1 MTFDKGSLIL
11 IDYTA
16 RIKDT
21 DDAFDTTIKADAEK
35 YSIYN
40 EDVVYQPKLVS
51 IGDFAY
57 SVLQGLD
64 EALAK
69 TSVGDKL
76 TVEVSPD
83 KAFGQRDPKKVR
95 AIPIRK
101 LGDDADKVTIGDTIT
116 LDNKTGTIRLIGS
129 GRVHIDYNHKFAGKT
144 ILYDVNVIESLDSSD
159 SRINGIVSS
168 RFGGQDVKTN
178 YNSDEHTL
186 NIELPQDIFRAEDLQ
201 ITKHFMQQNIFK
213 FVPTL
218 RKLSFVETYTN
229 PSPASDVPEAIPN
242 ETTAPATTTSSET
255 ATTTAPEAI
264 PNETTT
270 PTTAP
275 EAIPNEKSA

>member
-16 RIKDT
+16 RIKGT
-21 DDAFDTTIKADAEK
+21 DDAFDTTVKADAEK
-35 YSIYN
+35 YSIYS

-51 IGDFAY
+51 LGDFAY

-64 EALAK
+64 EALVK
-69 TSVGDKL
+69 TSVGEKL
-76 TVEVSPD
+76 TVEVPPD

-95 AIPIRK
+95 AIPTRK
-101 LGDDADKVTIGDTIT
+101 LGDDADKVTIGDTVT

-144 ILYDVNVIESLDSSD
+144 ILYDVNVIESLDSPD

-168 RFGGQDVKTN
+168 RFGGQDAKTN
-178 YNSDEHTL
+178 YNLKDHTL
-186 NIELPQDIFRAEDLQ
+186 DIILPEEVFRAEDLQ

-218 RKLSFVETYTN
+218 HTLNFIETYTN
-229 PSPASDVPEAIPN
+229 SSPASDTSKSTPN
-242 ETTAPATTTSSET
+242 D
-255 ATTTAPEAI
+255 
-264 PNETTT
+264 TT
-270 PTTAP
+270 PTTSTTKTTTTTTTSEPA
-275 EAIPNEKSA
+275 PNEKSD

>member
-16 RIKDT
+16 RIKGT

-40 EDVVYQPKLVS
+40 EDIAYQPKLVS
-51 IGDFAY
+51 LGDFAY

-64 EALAK
+64 EALAQ
-69 TSVGDKL
+69 TSVGEKL
-76 TVEVSPD
+76 TVEVPPD

-101 LGDDADKVTIGDTIT
+101 LGDDAEKVSIGDTVT
-116 LDNKTGTIRLIGS
+116 LDNKTGIIRLIGS
-129 GRVHIDYNHKFAGKT
+129 GRVHIDYNHRFAGKT
-144 ILYDVNVIESLDSSD
+144 ILYDVDVIESLDSPD
-159 SRINGIVSS
+159 SRIKGIVSS

-178 YNSDEHTL
+178 YNSQDNTL
-186 NIELPQDIFRAEDLQ
+186 DISLPEEVFRAEDLQ
-201 ITKHFMQQNIFK
+201 VTKHFMQQNIFK

-218 RKLSFVETYTN
+218 RTLRFIETHTN
-229 PSPASDVPEAIPN
+229 SSPASDTPKPATDE
-242 ETTAPATTTSSET
+242 TAPATTT
-255 ATTTAPEAI
+255 APES
-264 PNETTT
+264 T
-270 PTTAP
+270 PD
-275 EAIPNEKSA
+275 EKFA